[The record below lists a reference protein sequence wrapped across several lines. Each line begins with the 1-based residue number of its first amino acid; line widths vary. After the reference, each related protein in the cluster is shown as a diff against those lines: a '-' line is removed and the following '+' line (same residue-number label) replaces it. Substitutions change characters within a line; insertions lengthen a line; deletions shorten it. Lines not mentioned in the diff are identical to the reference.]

1 MSLDRIDNSNLY
13 LAMLQMVQ
21 PTGITANNVAT
32 GQSGTDGSLSVDT
45 ASLSSSSGMLSTL
58 WSIQQTDPESFK
70 SILNEISSKLLAA
83 AEESSEDSI
92 VSGILSEIAAKF
104 SEAAETGD
112 LTTLAAGGP
121 GQTGFRPP
129 PPPPPPPPMAE
140 SEVVGAIEQA
150 NENCGGVLGDI
161 SGMSLSEIFEK
172 LLELKETDQES
183 YETLL
188 ASIEEELVEAFEGM
202 KGFEAEASAALADS
216 FLASLESGELTQTQQ
231 PPPPPPPPPFESRIS
246 AYTSD
251 ASTGSR
257 SSMSEIF
264 EASDRASATVTDSWE
279 TAIKEARDVLLAAL
293 GSSRIA
299 TS

>member
-1 MSLDRIDNSNLY
+1 MSLDRIDNSNMC

-32 GQSGTDGSLSVDT
+32 GQSGTDSSLSVDT
-45 ASLSSSSGMLSTL
+45 ASLSSSSGTLSAL

-83 AEESSEDSI
+83 ADESSEDSI

-112 LTTLAAGGP
+112 LTSLASGGAREAGH
-121 GQTGFRPP
+121 RPP
-129 PPPPPPPPMAE
+129 PPPPPPMSE
-140 SEVVGAIEQA
+140 SEVVSAVEQA
-150 NENCGGVLGDI
+150 NEDCGGILGDI

-188 ASIEEELVEAFEGM
+188 ASIEEELVESFEGM
-202 KGFEAEASAALADS
+202 EGFEAEASAALADS

-231 PPPPPPPPPFESRIS
+231 PPPPPPPPPFESRFS
-246 AYTSD
+246 AYTTD

>member
-1 MSLDRIDNSNLY
+1 MSLDRIDNSNMY

-32 GQSGTDGSLSVDT
+32 GQSGTDGALSVDT
-45 ASLSSSSGMLSTL
+45 AYLSSSSGTLSTL

-112 LTTLAAGGP
+112 LSTLAAGGAREA
-121 GQTGFRPP
+121 GHR

-140 SEVVGAIEQA
+140 SEVISAVEQA
-150 NENCGGVLGDI
+150 NEDCGGVLGDI

-188 ASIEEELVEAFEGM
+188 ASIEEKLLDASEEVQGS
-202 KGFEAEASAALADS
+202 GFEAEAFAALADD

>member
-1 MSLDRIDNSNLY
+1 MSLDRIDNSNMY

-45 ASLSSSSGMLSTL
+45 AYLSSSSGTLSAL

-83 AEESSEDSI
+83 ADESSEDSI

-112 LTTLAAGGP
+112 LSTLAAGGAREA
-121 GQTGFRPP
+121 GHR

-140 SEVVGAIEQA
+140 SEVISAVEQA
-150 NENCGGVLGDI
+150 NEDCGGVLGDI

-202 KGFEAEASAALADS
+202 EGFEAEASAALADS
-216 FLASLESGELTQTQQ
+216 FLASLESGELTQMQQ
-231 PPPPPPPPPFESRIS
+231 PPPPPPPFESRFS
-246 AYTSD
+246 AYTTD

-264 EASDRASATVTDSWE
+264 DASDRASATVTDSWE

-293 GSSRIA
+293 GSSRVA